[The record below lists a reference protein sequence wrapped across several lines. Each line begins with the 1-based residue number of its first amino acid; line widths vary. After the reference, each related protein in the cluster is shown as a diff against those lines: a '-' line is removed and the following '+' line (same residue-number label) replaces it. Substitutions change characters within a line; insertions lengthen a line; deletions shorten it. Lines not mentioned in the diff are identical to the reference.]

1 MNTIFTTATL
11 ELEGLGWDNKPD
23 VLTFQDDPV
32 AMACAVYRSWKTDQV
47 VQFADL
53 EESLIMPED
62 RICADAI
69 RQYYGVKFVEMALR
83 HGRSLSQFRLKLA
96 EVLRG
101 QRQLKKSEVGMLYRL
116 PYFYDEDVT
125 TDWIYENT
133 AVDHTVEHFHDRD
146 QVLNRMTLTPLRRVL
161 RSQRS
166 GDVVKY
172 WFVDQHQHPVMIPVA
187 KNNLLNSLMESL
199 WSMQRLEVTGQ
210 IKIKSRIGHGVQNR
224 FHFELFNMK
233 LINCAA

>member
-1 MNTIFTTATL
+1 MNTIFTTATI
-11 ELEGLGWDNKPD
+11 ELEALEWDNKPN

-32 AMACAVYRSWKTDQV
+32 AMACAVYRSWKTHQTA
-47 VQFADL
+47 QFQDL

-69 RQYYGVKFVEMALR
+69 RQYYIAKFVELALR
-83 HGRSLSQFRLKLA
+83 GQSLSQFRLKLA
-96 EVLRG
+96 EVLDGR
-101 QRQLKKSEVGMLYRL
+101 RQLKKSEVGMLYRL

-133 AVDHTVEHFHDRD
+133 AVDHTVNHFRDRD
-146 QVLNRMTLTPLRRVL
+146 QVLNRLTLTPLRRVM

-172 WFVDQHQHPVMIPVA
+172 WFVDQHQHPVMISVA
-187 KNNLLNSLMESL
+187 KNNPLNSLMESL
-199 WSMQRLEVTGQ
+199 WSMQQLQVTGQ
-210 IKIKSRIGHGVQNR
+210 IQLKSRPGHGIRDR

-233 LINCAA
+233 LISCAA